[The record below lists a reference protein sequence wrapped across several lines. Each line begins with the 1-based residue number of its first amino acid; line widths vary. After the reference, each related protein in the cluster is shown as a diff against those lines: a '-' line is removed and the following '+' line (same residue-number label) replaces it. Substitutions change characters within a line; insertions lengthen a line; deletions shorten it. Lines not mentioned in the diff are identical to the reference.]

1 MNGQERSR
9 LDVIEGKVDLALE
22 RIAMI
27 QRDIDNANKTRDKML
42 DDHETRIR
50 SNERWKYSLPIAS
63 VMTFAAFIGGKLT

>member
-1 MNGQERSR
+1 MNGTERSR

-22 RIAMI
+22 RIAQI
-27 QRDIDNANKTRDKML
+27 QKDMERTVTKTM
-42 DDHETRIR
+42 DDHERRIR

>member
-1 MNGQERSR
+1 MNGTERSR

-22 RIAMI
+22 RISQI
-27 QRDIDNANKTRDKML
+27 QKDMENRFSKQL
-42 DDHETRIR
+42 DDHEKRIR